1 MLCLAVSQLIVFG
14 SSVCWLINFFIIS
27 IYLLVVIQHVL
38 EDNKQE
44 PPTIASIIQ
53 TIQTARRLIAHA
65 HGKKPKGDEPLPTD
79 DSGTPGSRQLMV
91 ELDARMKEINDAM
104 ANYNP

>member
-1 MLCLAVSQLIVFG
+1 M
-14 SSVCWLINFFIIS
+14 
-27 IYLLVVIQHVL
+27 

-44 PPTIASIIQ
+44 PISIATIIQ

-65 HGKKPKGDEPLPTD
+65 HGKKPTGDDALPAD
-79 DSGTPGSRQLMV
+79 DGITPGSRQLMV